1 MALTYELIG
10 SVTATGSSTTMTIS
24 SIPQTYTDLVIRV
37 AIRSALSS
45 LRDTVNITFQSVSGT
60 RTQVSLLGQQ
70 NNISYNSVTTGSNW
84 AYDFPAT
91 ANTATANTFGF
102 FELYLPSYATT
113 NNKQSYAT
121 YGSTGDGTNNT
132 YGGMTAS
139 YINFT
144 SAITAINVA
153 CGSNLT
159 ANSNFALYGIKRA

>member
-10 SVTATGSSTTMTIS
+10 SVTANGSSTTMTIS

-45 LRDTVNITFQSVSGT
+45 LRDTVNVTFQSSSGT

-70 NNISYNSVTTGSNW
+70 DVISYSALTTGSNW
-84 AYDFPAT
+84 TYDFPAT

-102 FELYLPSYATT
+102 FELYLPNYTATS
-113 NNKQSYAT
+113 NKQSYAT
-121 YGSTGDGTNNT
+121 YGSTGNGSSNT
-132 YGGMTAS
+132 YGGMTGS
-139 YINFT
+139 FINFT

-153 CGSNLT
+153 CGSNLA
-159 ANSNFALYGIKRA
+159 ANSNFALYGIKQA